1 MKEVSK
7 IVFNN
12 SILKAD
18 LNGATLAYQCN
29 WRKIKGEF
37 YSLLLPALYWSI
49 IDSLFAKTSSSS
61 AIFCGISG
69 CWCQALSKMH
79 ENDKRKSASWG
90 STVVVKLAKKC
101 IWKCFFECFRSNSDK
116 GQVPR
121 GLQWSPKTGVGKGVS
136 LQSIHHDS
144 SQGGISSS
152 TQFVRTSSESY
163 LQTKCG
169 PLLNK

>member
-49 IDSLFAKTSSSS
+49 IDSLFGKTSSSS
-61 AIFCGISG
+61 ALLYSVGY
-69 CWCQALSKMH
+69 Q
-79 ENDKRKSASWG
+79 D
-90 STVVVKLAKKC
+90 VDVKLYQKC
-101 IWKCFFECFRSNSDK
+101 MKMIKVK
-116 GQVPR
+116 VHLGGQP
-121 GLQWSPKTGVGKGVS
+121 
-136 LQSIHHDS
+136 
-144 SQGGISSS
+144 
-152 TQFVRTSSESY
+152 
-163 LQTKCG
+163 
-169 PLLNK
+169 